1 MFYFKITKTTRAVPK
16 VTSTNYQQ
24 FGSQRHAGDR
34 ADELVGSGYYGKV
47 IVEPISQRDYLAA
60 TRSKD

>member
-16 VTSTNYQQ
+16 VTSTEYAQ

-34 ADELVGSGYYGKV
+34 AAELVRSSYYGKV
-47 IVEPISQRDYLAA
+47 TVESLSQAA
-60 TRSKD
+60 YMRATMSE